1 VFWTDLILHYGGV
14 EQFMGTNTQIGVECV
29 ISACI
34 AFVLVPFFRTVTT
47 IFKFQPQGSN
57 LLHDPNLLRQTRRY
71 FGQCCS
77 LHYCMFHFAFVV
89 IPHAHFVSP

>member
-34 AFVLVPFFRTVTT
+34 AFVLVPF
-47 IFKFQPQGSN
+47 SE
-57 LLHDPNLLRQTRRY
+57 L
-71 FGQCCS
+71 
-77 LHYCMFHFAFVV
+77 
-89 IPHAHFVSP
+89 